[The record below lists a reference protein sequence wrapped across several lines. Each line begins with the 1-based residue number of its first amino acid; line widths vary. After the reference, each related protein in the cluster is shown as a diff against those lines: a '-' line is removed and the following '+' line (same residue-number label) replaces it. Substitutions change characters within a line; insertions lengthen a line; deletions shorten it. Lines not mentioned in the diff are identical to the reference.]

1 MGSHCDMALTLL
13 DGGWLHQ
20 DLLIVV
26 FNQSMS
32 AINLDAFDVMLKIL
46 VVFAKKVLAV
56 QLLLFKMEG
65 ILHLSAVTTALDVG
79 KAKEVVF
86 EIRNV

>member
-1 MGSHCDMALTLL
+1 
-13 DGGWLHQ
+13 
-20 DLLIVV
+20 
-26 FNQSMS
+26 
-32 AINLDAFDVMLKIL
+32 MLKIL